1 MKRTIISDHSD
12 VYVGVVTMFNPY
24 DEFPHVIQIG
34 SRELVGKFPNEK
46 ERFKSENTIKGFMD
60 TPTSSEQLKYHQMS
74 QDYDRNLYTPYNIPI
89 TTKTLFKYQGKT
101 YEVVGESVDQGGQNE
116 INLTRLRECPIG

>member
-1 MKRTIISDHSD
+1 MKRMTISDRSD
-12 VYVGVVTMFNPY
+12 VYVGVAIMFNPY

>member
-1 MKRTIISDHSD
+1 MKPMTISDHSD

-24 DEFPHVIQIG
+24 DEFPHVIQMGI
-34 SRELVGKFPNEK
+34 REVVGDYQRQK

-60 TPTSSEQLKYHQMS
+60 TPTSSEQLKYYQMS

-101 YEVVGESVDQGGQNE
+101 YEVVGEPVDQGGQNE

>member
-1 MKRTIISDHSD
+1 MKRMTISDRSD
-12 VYVGVVTMFNPY
+12 VYVGVATMFNPY
-24 DEFPHVIQIG
+24 DEFPNVIQIG

>member
-1 MKRTIISDHSD
+1 
-12 VYVGVVTMFNPY
+12 MFNPY
-24 DEFPHVIQIG
+24 DEFPHVISMGVREVIG
-34 SRELVGKFPNEK
+34 KYPNEK

-101 YEVVGESVDQGGQNE
+101 YEVVGEPVDQGGQNE

>member
-1 MKRTIISDHSD
+1 
-12 VYVGVVTMFNPY
+12 MFNPYDY
-24 DEFPHVIQIG
+24 DEFPHVIQMG
-34 SRELVGKFPNEK
+34 VREVVGDYQRQK

-60 TPTSSEQLKYHQMS
+60 TPTSSEQLKYYQMDN
-74 QDYDRNLYTPYNIPI
+74 QYDRNLYTPYNIPI

-101 YEVVGESVDQGGQNE
+101 YEVVGEPVDQGGQNE